1 MIGEILSS
9 NFVLLIIVPAVI
21 AFAILWLCK
30 YYDVSFIPKSFKKG
44 GKHNF
49 KLPKLNR
56 KKDGNNSGKYNWT
69 VDDEDESDEEESHD
83 DRYDDEEYI
92 EVKRSHSSGRNMYD

>member
-30 YYDVSFIPKSFKKG
+30 YYDVSLIPKSFKKG

-49 KLPKLNR
+49 KLPKLDR
-56 KKDGNNSGKYNWT
+56 KKDGNSGKYNWT

-83 DRYDDEEYI
+83 DRHDDEYI